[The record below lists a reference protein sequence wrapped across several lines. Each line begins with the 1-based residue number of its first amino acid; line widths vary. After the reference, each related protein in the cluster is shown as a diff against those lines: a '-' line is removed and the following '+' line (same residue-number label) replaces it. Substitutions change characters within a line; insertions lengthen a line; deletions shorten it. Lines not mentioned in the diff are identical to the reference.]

1 MSKGNIQPKWD
12 IYEAAI
18 LLDGYLNSLQTNTP
32 KIHIIKAISATLRKM
47 AINRGMTIDDIFRNE
62 NGISYQI
69 KSMESAYNGQTVYV
83 PSTKMFDEIVS
94 IYRNNNRQYQQLL
107 QEAKRM
113 ANEDSSSITTI
124 PGDPTNDAYTNDNSM
139 HFYTELMSAAETIIP
154 EAFPNGLRKSSQ
166 IARKRFNTIFR
177 ELFGHDLPEVI
188 SLDELA
194 LAVGI
199 EYEDKIYV
207 PSKETKKLIH
217 DEIINAKYNGYGVV
231 FYEEFYNAFALQFSS
246 DCIFSAELLMNVLE
260 HIMPD
265 MFFYKT
271 YACFSKEDSLAK
283 DIISAYGNDTF
294 LTYYEIKQRLPYADF
309 HQIRLTC
316 SRNEKFVSMGDE
328 VYALTDKINIS
339 EKDIDNSKR
348 SIEKDIKQNGF
359 SMLNSINVDES
370 VSLNPGISSYALK
383 TLLFDKY
390 LSCLYYRRRSLITQ
404 TGVKI
409 RMYDVMK
416 DYCLEFEKIT
426 VEEIEAYERE
436 ISGNFAYGLSAA
448 FDSMVRIDKNT
459 FVHRDLISF
468 DIDATDRAIALYVKN
483 SIFPI
488 ADIPSFTSFPYVEG
502 YSWNVFLL
510 DSFCSHY
517 SKKYRSL
524 GGPAQKG
531 IIGAIY
537 PVSMKIS
544 NYSELLAQVAA
555 DSGLELTD
563 DIISNYFSKHKYL
576 LRKSNIN
583 EVLAKAQKIRLKE
596 G

>member
-1 MSKGNIQPKWD
+1 MALRQPNWD

-18 LLDGYLNSLQTNTP
+18 LLEGYLNTLQTNRS
-32 KIHIIKAISATLRKM
+32 KLQIIRDISTTLRIM
-47 AINRGMTIDDIFRNE
+47 ATNRGMKIDEIFRNE

-69 KSMESAYNGQTVYV
+69 KSMESAFKGQTVYV
-83 PSTKMFDEIVS
+83 PSTKLFDEIVS
-94 IYRNNNRQYQQLL
+94 IYRNNVTQYNQLL
-107 QEAKRM
+107 QEARCM
-113 ANEDSSSITTI
+113 VNEKLLSQSTI
-124 PGDPTNDAYTNDNSM
+124 PDNLEEKHNIRDNALPFDA
-139 HFYTELMSAAETIIP
+139 ELISAVEIIIP

-166 IARKRFNTIFR
+166 IARKKFNSIFK
-177 ELFGHDLPEVI
+177 ELSGYDLPENI
-188 SLDELA
+188 NLDEIA

-207 PSKETKKLIH
+207 PSKETKKLIC
-217 DEIINAKYNGYGVV
+217 DEITSAKDKGYTIV
-231 FYEEFYNAFALQFSS
+231 FYEEFYNAFAQQLSS
-246 DCIFSAELLMNVLE
+246 DSIFSAELFKKVLE
-260 HIMPD
+260 HIMPN
-265 MFFYKT
+265 MVFGKS
-271 YACFSKEDSLAK
+271 YACFSKEDSLTK
-283 DIISAYGNDTF
+283 DILHAYGNDKF
-294 LTYYEIKQRLPYADF
+294 LNYYEIKRRLPYADF
-309 HQIRLTC
+309 YQIRLVC

-328 VYALTDKINIS
+328 VYALADQIKIS
-339 EKDIDNSKR
+339 EKDIERARRCIENDIERNS
-348 SIEKDIKQNGF
+348 F

-370 VSLNPGISSYALK
+370 ESFNPGISPYALK

-390 LSCLYYRRRSLITQ
+390 LSGTYSRKRSLITKA
-404 TGVKI
+404 GIKI

-436 ISGNFAYGLSAA
+436 VSGNFAYGLRAA
-448 FDSMVRIDKNT
+448 FDSMVRIDKTT

-468 DIDATDRAIALYVKN
+468 DVDTTDRALALYARN
-483 SIFPI
+483 GICPI

-510 DSFCSHY
+510 DSFCAHY
-517 SKKYRSL
+517 SKKYRSI

-537 PVSMKIS
+537 PTEMKIS
-544 NYSELLAQVAA
+544 SYSELLAQVAA

-563 DIISNYFSKHKYL
+563 SIISNYFSKHKYL

-583 EVLAKAQKIRLKE
+583 EVLAKAQEIRLKE
-596 G
+596 E